1 MFFEY
6 EIEQGGQTIDSFLR
20 KKGYSRRLIIAL
32 KNTDNGIL
40 VDGEKRFTNYSLSPG
55 EKLVVTLPPE
65 EDTEHMEAVE
75 LPFDVLYEDDHI
87 IAVNK
92 PADMPIH
99 PSINNYGNTLANAAA
114 WYFKEKGIPFTFRCV
129 NRLDRDTTGLVL
141 LAKHALSGCILSEM
155 VKKRT
160 LKREYLCICEGII
173 EKVGTVNLPIGRLPG
188 SAVMRCIDQEQGD
201 KAITHYTPVAWERD
215 RTLLRI
221 QLETGRTHQIRVHM
235 GALGHPLPG
244 DYLYNPDYTYIDRQP
259 LHSESLTFP
268 HPVTGE
274 MLHLMAP
281 VPEDMRRLFPE
292 YFSGG
297 CIKNENA
304 MKR

>member
-40 VDGEKRFTNYSLSPG
+40 VDGGKRFTNYSLSPG

-75 LPFDVLYEDDHI
+75 LPFDVIYEDDHI

-114 WYFKEKGIPFTFRCV
+114 WYFKEKGISFTFRCV

-173 EKVGTVNLPIGRLPG
+173 EKAGTVNLPIGRLPG

>member
-6 EIEQGGQTIDSFLR
+6 EIEQGGQTIDTFLR

-75 LPFDVLYEDDHI
+75 LPFDVIYEDDHI

-155 VKKRT
+155 VKTRI

-173 EKVGTVNLPIGRLPG
+173 EKAGTVNLPIGRLPG

-201 KAITHYTPVAWERD
+201 KAITHYIPVAWERD

-292 YFSGG
+292 YFSGV

>member
-6 EIEQGGQTIDSFLR
+6 EIEQGGQTIDTFLR

-75 LPFDVLYEDDHI
+75 LPFDVIYEDDHI

-155 VKKRT
+155 VKTRI

-173 EKVGTVNLPIGRLPG
+173 EKAGTVNLPIGRLPG

-201 KAITHYTPVAWERD
+201 KAITHYIPVAWERD

-268 HPVTGE
+268 HPITGE
-274 MLHLMAP
+274 EMKLTAP
-281 VPEDMRRLFPE
+281 APFDMRRLFPE
-292 YFSGG
+292 YFSGV

>member
-75 LPFDVLYEDDHI
+75 LPFDVIYEDDHI

-173 EKVGTVNLPIGRLPG
+173 EKAGTVNLPIGRLPG

>member
-40 VDGEKRFTNYSLSPG
+40 VDEEKRFTNYSLSPG

-75 LPFDVLYEDDHI
+75 LPFDVIYEDDHI

-173 EKVGTVNLPIGRLPG
+173 EKAGTVNLPIGRLPG